1 VTARDLIPCA
11 ALVLCF
17 VLAGLAETHFGGVL

>member
-1 VTARDLIPCA
+1 MTARDLIPCA

-17 VLAGLAETHFGGVL
+17 VLVGIAETLTPAL